1 MAFDPD
7 AKLSDVLASGYDL
20 NNQLQALLSRPLDS
34 RGQEVAMAFSQEL
47 SRVFLV
53 SLSML
58 NSNSSVAPEVRTGN
72 SSGVSTP
79 AKEKRARYIL
89 ITEGARSILIYTLLN
104 SDSVLPTLFSF

>member
-34 RGQEVAMAFSQEL
+34 RGQEAAMAFSQDL

-58 NSNSSVAPEVRTGN
+58 NGNSVAPEVRTGN

-79 AKEKRARYIL
+79 AKDKRARYIL
-89 ITEGARSILIYTLLN
+89 TTEGVPS
-104 SDSVLPTLFSF
+104 

>member
-79 AKEKRARYIL
+79 AKDKRARYIL
-89 ITEGARSILIYTLLN
+89 TTEGVPS
-104 SDSVLPTLFSF
+104 

>member
-1 MAFDPD
+1 MAYDPD
-7 AKLSDVLASGYDL
+7 AKLSDVLAGGYDI
-20 NNQLQALLSRPLDS
+20 NNRLQALLSRPLDS
-34 RGQEVAMAFSQEL
+34 RGQEAAMAFSQEL

-58 NSNSSVAPEVRTGN
+58 NGNSVAPEVRTGN